1 MGRGSGVTI
10 NVLRISA
17 MAWAFILAGW
27 SADGAEVRL
36 RPEAMVAGSI
46 VRLSD
51 IAEIG
56 GPDSASLEDVRLFP
70 APGPGKERIVRRGEI
85 AELLVLSE
93 VDIKI
98 HPLTGADRI
107 VIRRTRPPNAK
118 PASLTPDP

>member
-1 MGRGSGVTI
+1 
-10 NVLRISA
+10 

-27 SADGAEVRL
+27 SAEGAEVRL

-56 GPDSASLEDVRLFP
+56 GPDSASLEDVPLFP

-85 AELLVLSE
+85 AELLALCE
-93 VDIKI
+93 IDDKL
-98 HPLTGADRI
+98 HRLTGADHI
-107 VIRRTRPPNAK
+107 VIRRIRPPNAK
-118 PASLTPDP
+118 PANLNPEP